1 MKAQD
6 IINHL
11 GLIEHPEGG
20 YYKETYRSEL
30 EGDFE
35 GFIGK
40 RNLGT
45 AIYFLMLGGQST
57 LPHRIKSD
65 ELWFYQYGSS
75 CEIVEIDDEGNE
87 RIIRL
92 GADLAN
98 GEVLQHVVKAGL
110 WFYSRVKP
118 ENEFCLAACHVNP
131 GFDFQD
137 FEIKS
142 N

>member
-6 IINHL
+6 IIKHL

-20 YYKETYRSEL
+20 YYKETYRSEM

-35 GFIGK
+35 GFNGK

-110 WFYSRVKP
+110 WFYSRVKA
-118 ENEFCLAACHVNP
+118 ENDFCLAACHVNP